1 MPKRNDFKI
10 RIKFL
15 MKIDFILSTYLI
27 NCFLILS
34 NCNVSFFIVIFLFQ
48 IFQVIFIVY
57 LIKKFYIF
65 IFLYHDLILFILNDE

>member
-15 MKIDFILSTYLI
+15 VKIDFILSTYLI

-34 NCNVSFFIVIFLFQ
+34 NCNVSFFYRNIFVPNIPSNIYRLFNKK
-48 IFQVIFIVY
+48 ILYIYFFIS
-57 LIKKFYIF
+57 
-65 IFLYHDLILFILNDE
+65 